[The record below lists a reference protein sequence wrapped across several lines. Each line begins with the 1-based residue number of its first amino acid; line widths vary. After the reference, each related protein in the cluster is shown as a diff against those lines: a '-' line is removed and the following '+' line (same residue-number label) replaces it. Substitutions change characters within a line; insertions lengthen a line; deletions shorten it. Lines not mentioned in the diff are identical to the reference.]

1 MGALA
6 CSRVP
11 RACAHIAK
19 GLNGLLI
26 ENVSCTFHRGERE
39 DTFIRGFALP
49 TWIFLEF
56 LHVPWN
62 LFDGME
68 NWSPRRTKGNNNS
81 VPLPVFSVGSRPEC
95 YPRRRRR
102 RRRRRRSLRGTLCTR
117 YALRPIRQKLAG
129 SFFDFRRQG
138 RRVGHKSGFVR
149 SSNHWSI
156 PRSRWNSMYTDIRC
170 KTRCIKYLNYA
181 GPCCVPGVVVSLSAG
196 AAPGELNVGGNLVRF
211 NCYAIRLIIASL
223 GFFFRPTCW
232 ILEKFDWKILQR
244 LNS

>member
-1 MGALA
+1 M
-6 CSRVP
+6 
-11 RACAHIAK
+11 
-19 GLNGLLI
+19 
-26 ENVSCTFHRGERE
+26 
-39 DTFIRGFALP
+39 P

-181 GPCCVPGVVVSLSAG
+181 GSCCVPGVVVSLSAG
-196 AAPGELNVGGNLVRF
+196 AA
-211 NCYAIRLIIASL
+211 L
-223 GFFFRPTCW
+223 GSWTSEGTSWDLTVTLFVWLSRPLDFFFRPTCW

>member
-1 MGALA
+1 M
-6 CSRVP
+6 
-11 RACAHIAK
+11 
-19 GLNGLLI
+19 
-26 ENVSCTFHRGERE
+26 
-39 DTFIRGFALP
+39 
-49 TWIFLEF
+49 
-56 LHVPWN
+56 
-62 LFDGME
+62 
-68 NWSPRRTKGNNNS
+68 
-81 VPLPVFSVGSRPEC
+81 PLPVVFSVGSRPEC

-102 RRRRRRSLRGTLCTR
+102 CRRRRSLRGTLCTR

-149 SSNHWSI
+149 PSNHWSI

-196 AAPGELNVGGNLVRF
+196 AAPGELNVGGGNLVRF

-223 GFFFRPTCW
+223 GFFSFFSTNVLDIGKVWSKDTATFR
-232 ILEKFDWKILQR
+232 F
-244 LNS
+244 NSDPS